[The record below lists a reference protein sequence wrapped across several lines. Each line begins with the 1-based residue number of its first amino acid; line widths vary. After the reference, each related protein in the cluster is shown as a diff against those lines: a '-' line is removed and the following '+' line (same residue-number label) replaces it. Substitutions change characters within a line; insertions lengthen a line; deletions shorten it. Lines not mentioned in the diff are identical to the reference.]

1 MQLDPEPGAGAVPN
15 SLYDVCVC
23 KGGHQETQCQNA
35 NFAQDA
41 RFSERGNGFQ
51 SRVSCDYGLRPETP
65 LTHFHFTICLSSSF
79 LQVLHGADW
88 YGHERPLTISEA
100 T

>member
-23 KGGHQETQCQNA
+23 KVGHRETQCQNA

-41 RFSERGNGFQ
+41 RFSKRGNGFH
-51 SRVSCDYGLRPETP
+51 SRVSCDYGLQTEILRGK
-65 LTHFHFTICLSSSF
+65 HAFLSF
-79 LQVLHGADW
+79 ILVIQQFYCCFVC
-88 YGHERPLTISEA
+88 ISK